1 MTKKE
6 LLENKVFQNM
16 PEDTEIVFNT
26 CCELENCLPVQLEDL
41 SYHSKIVGFA
51 KRYICGGQD
60 PIRKHYMVIH
70 SNHNIL
76 CQ

>member
-6 LLENKVFQNM
+6 LLENRVFQNM

-26 CCELENCLPVQLEDL
+26 NSEVENCLPLMAEDL
-41 SYHSKIVGFA
+41 SYHSKIVGWA
-51 KRYICGGQD
+51 KREIRGGQD
-60 PIRKHYMVIH
+60 PIRKHYMVILT
-70 SNHNIL
+70 NPCIV